1 MVDRSCIAFRRS
13 YGNAM
18 SKRDGSVMS
27 LAFLTRGTH
36 VEKAGAPARSVTEWR
51 RRARAAHEKLLQ
63 REAHDRVHG
72 RRHPLAA
79 SRLVTQIRLHIFDG
93 GLVQAG
99 EAARLFDDRPAHRA
113 FLGEPDL
120 EPDLAGLVL
129 RLRHHRVVPDA
140 AEGVPPRAGIDG

>member
-99 EAARLFDDRPAHRA
+99 GAPRLFHHPPAPRA
-113 FLGEPDL
+113 FLREPHL
-120 EPDLAGLVL
+120 EPDLARFVL
-129 RLRHHRVVPDA
+129 RLQHYPAVPDT
-140 AEGVPPRAGIDG
+140 PRVFRPLAR